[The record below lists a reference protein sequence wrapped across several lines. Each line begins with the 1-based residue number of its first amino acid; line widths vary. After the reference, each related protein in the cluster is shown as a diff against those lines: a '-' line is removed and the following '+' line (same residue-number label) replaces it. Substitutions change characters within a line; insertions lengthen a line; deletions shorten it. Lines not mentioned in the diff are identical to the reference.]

1 LPFDIA
7 STFERSEADGADLR
21 RVEAT
26 LERFASDHPYLLFDQ
41 AAIDRIRQIAG
52 ADPRLQARF
61 ARSLIETSRSDPT
74 DIRTLVKQRARRL
87 ITTAFVALTADDS
100 RRLPA
105 LRASRGMLSAVCSA
119 ASWRE
124 RQVIR
129 SFLDCAETAVAVAC
143 AYDWLYNELS
153 PDEREAIERALLC
166 QVLEPALA
174 AFEDKSSLWT
184 RRRDNCCLVSNGG
197 IMVTALAMLRCHR
210 RLASIVVRHSLRSA
224 WNAFTAFGPDGA
236 WPEGLSYW
244 SLAVRHAGLMV
255 AALES
260 TLNDSFGLADRPGF
274 AATGDFAL
282 HAKGPFGAAFDF
294 GDSVRQFDVG
304 ALAWL
309 AHRFRRPVDG
319 WLLGDYDG
327 WHLPF
332 AMMWPAAARSGPA
345 ELDLPTGKVFHSADL
360 ACFRNTWQSDAAA
373 RPVYLAI
380 KGGNAQRDSPSSSQP
395 ENRLLH
401 AQADAGSFI
410 VDGARHRWVVDLG
423 GDDYDLPGYF
433 DHGADGRTGP
443 RWQYYRVRT
452 AGHNTLVIDGLNQDP
467 SARAT
472 ILGSSVEGGC
482 KWVVYDLS
490 AVYGRPPGSIRR
502 GAALIGR
509 QVVITDEI
517 DPGLSGDIVWT
528 MHTSA
533 EPVCVSGAAAR
544 FSRGDDRLV
553 VRILEPAAARF
564 KLTLPPAPR
573 RFVLDDV
580 RLLHGRTQ
588 SGRRGARV
596 PELAR
601 RDDDGERRGGGAP
614 IRKLQIV
621 LPPGARRL
629 TVLLLPD
636 CDEAE
641 ETALPVAPLDYW
653 LARRPVRLAEC
664 VWPANTTRRRRDP
677 ARGPMARFA
686 TGKIGQPRGALR
698 AGGDHV

>member
-1 LPFDIA
+1 
-7 STFERSEADGADLR
+7 
-21 RVEAT
+21 
-26 LERFASDHPYLLFDQ
+26 LLFDQ
-41 AAIDRIRQIAG
+41 TAIGSIRRIAG
-52 ADPRLQARF
+52 ADARLQARF
-61 ARSLIETSRSDPT
+61 ARSLGETAWRSGPT
-74 DIRTLVKQRARRL
+74 DVRTLVKQRARRL

-105 LRASRGMLSAVCSA
+105 LAASRSMLSAVCSA
-119 ASWRE
+119 ANWRE

-143 AYDWLYNELS
+143 AYDWLYEVLS
-153 PDEREAIERALLC
+153 PDERHAIEQALLC

-184 RRRDNCCLVSNGG
+184 RRRDNCCLVSNCG
-197 IMVTALAMLRCHR
+197 IMVAALVMLRCHR
-210 RLASIVVRHSLRSA
+210 RLASTLVRHSLRSA
-224 WNAFTAFGPDGA
+224 WNAFTAFDPDGA

-255 AALES
+255 AALDS
-260 TLNDSFGLADRPGF
+260 TLGDSFGLADRPGF

-282 HAKGPFGAAFDF
+282 HAAGPFGAAFDF

-332 AMMWPAAARSGPA
+332 TMMWPAAAKNGPA
-345 ELDLPTGKVFHSADL
+345 ELDLPTGKVFQSADL

-380 KGGNAQRDSPSSSQP
+380 KGGNAQADPPLSSQL

-410 VDGARHRWVVDLG
+410 VDGARHRWVIDLG

-433 DHGADGRTGP
+433 DHGADGRTGT

-452 AGHNTLVIDGLNQDP
+452 SGHNTLVIDGLNQDP
-467 SARAT
+467 GARAT
-472 ILGSSVEGGC
+472 MLGSSVEGGC

-517 DPGLSGDIVWT
+517 DPSVSRDVVWT

-533 EPVCVSGAAAR
+533 EPVRVAGAAAR
-544 FSRGDDRLV
+544 FSRGEDRLV

-564 KLTLPPAPR
+564 KLTMPPAPR

-580 RLLHGRTQ
+580 RPLHGRTQ
-588 SGRRGARV
+588 TGRRGARV
-596 PELAR
+596 RELAR
-601 RDDDGERRGGGAP
+601 RDDDGERRGAGAP
-614 IRKLQIV
+614 IRRLQIV
-621 LPPGARRL
+621 LPAGTRRL

-636 CDEAE
+636 CDEAGD
-641 ETALPVAPLDYW
+641 TPPPVAPLDYW
-653 LARRPVRLAEC
+653 LAQRPVRLG
-664 VWPANTTRRRRDP
+664 R
-677 ARGPMARFA
+677 
-686 TGKIGQPRGALR
+686 
-698 AGGDHV
+698 